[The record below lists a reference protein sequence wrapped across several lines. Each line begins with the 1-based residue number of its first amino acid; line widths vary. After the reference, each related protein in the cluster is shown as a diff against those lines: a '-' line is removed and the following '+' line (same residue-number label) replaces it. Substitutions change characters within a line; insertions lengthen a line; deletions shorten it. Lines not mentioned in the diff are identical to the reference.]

1 VVPSGQASRGCGC
14 LSGLTFATI
23 CSSTLYRLR
32 FFSSDEHSQVDP
44 LRWVWTNRHSRAHG
58 QASATLGMDHA
69 VQARSRQFALGQC
82 FSSRGGFRIL
92 VRGSRGFSRG
102 SCPAAGSTRRALLG
116 ESGGCCALGFSAP
129 RVSIGPRNGLSP
141 QPGSGQ
147 PGRNP
152 NPARV
157 AALPLVYQGSPVA
170 ETQTGGA
177 HL

>member
-1 VVPSGQASRGCGC
+1 VVPSGKASRRCGC

-32 FFSSDEHSQVDP
+32 FFSSDEHSRVDP
-44 LRWVWTNRHSRAHG
+44 LRWVWTNRHSRSHG

-69 VQARSRQFALGQC
+69 VQARSRKCAPAQC
-82 FSSRGGFRIL
+82 FSFRCRFGIFVCGSQGISRR
-92 VRGSRGFSRG
+92 
-102 SCPAAGSTRRALLG
+102 SCPTTGSSRRALLG